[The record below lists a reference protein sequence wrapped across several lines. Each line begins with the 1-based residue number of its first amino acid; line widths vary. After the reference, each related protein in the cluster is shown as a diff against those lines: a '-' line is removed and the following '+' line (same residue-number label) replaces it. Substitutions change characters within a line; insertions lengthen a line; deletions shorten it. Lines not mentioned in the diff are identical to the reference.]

1 MTTAIALDRLV
12 TLHIPGAATIDD
24 YGQSQPGPVTD
35 VKVWARRI
43 DLTGR
48 GIEQL
53 EVENTQRLNIH
64 RTFIVIRHRADVEAG
79 QELTDDAGQK
89 RRIIG
94 LAELGRGRY
103 IELLAERIE

>member
-35 VKVWARRI
+35 VKVWARRR
-43 DLTGR
+43 DVAAG
-48 GIEQL
+48 EQL
-53 EVENTQRLNIH
+53 EIENTQRLNIQLT
-64 RTFIVIRHRADVEAG
+64 RLVIRHRADVEAG
-79 QELTDDAGQK
+79 QDVTDDAGEK

-94 LAELGRGRY
+94 LAELGRMRH